1 MPGRVHHIDV
11 PREALGIMTAR
22 TLANSHPALLG
33 LLRPGLDVLDVGCGP
48 GTLTIE
54 TARRALPGRVVGMD
68 VNPEMLAAARE
79 ASPPGAL
86 PNLSFLSGDIRD
98 GGWDEEFDLVN
109 AARVLQWIPDV
120 ARALTAMVAAAR
132 AGGLVV
138 VLDYDHTLARWTD
151 PPAAWTRFY
160 DAFLAWREAARL
172 DNAIVRR
179 LPALLGDA
187 GLTELRTVPQVTSV
201 RPDHADFYRISGMW
215 RLVADSR
222 GRQMVEAG
230 WLTDAERHAAVAA
243 YTDWMQAPGVALT
256 IHEACILGRRPGGRS
271 PRG

>member
-1 MPGRVHHIDV
+1 MPMRADHIRV

-22 TLANSHPALLG
+22 TLANSHPTLRA

-54 TARRALPGRVVGMD
+54 TARRALPGRVVGLD

-86 PNLSFLSGDIRD
+86 PNLTFLAGDIRE
-98 GGWDEEFDLVN
+98 GGWDDEFDLVN
-109 AARVLQWIPDV
+109 AARVLQWIPDA

-151 PPAAWTRFY
+151 APAPWTRFY
-160 DAFLAWREAARL
+160 DAFLAWREAGRL
-172 DNAIVRR
+172 DNAIIRR
-179 LPALLGDA
+179 LPGLFEAA
-187 GLTELRTVPQVTSV
+187 GLAEIRVVPQVSAV
-201 RPDHADFYRISGMW
+201 GADDADFYRSAGMW
-215 RLVADSR
+215 RLAADSR

-230 WLTDAERHAAVAA
+230 WLTEAGREAAVAA
-243 YTDWMQAPGVALT
+243 YTVWMQTPGVSLT
-256 IHEACILGRRPGGRS
+256 LHEACILGRRPGGGR
-271 PRG
+271 PR